1 MTDNNFYDKLANE
14 GEYVDKL
21 YAKTI
26 TCMIFNDEK
35 PVQIIRIDGI
45 NSSKF
50 IILKKKNSGS
60 EKVTS
65 TSFWIDKTD
74 AVFLTAWFSQR
85 YPHCEFEQFQS
96 KKAVT

>member
-1 MTDNNFYDKLANE
+1 MTDNNFYDKLAE

-26 TCMIFNDEK
+26 TNMIFNDEK
-35 PVQIIRIDGI
+35 PIQIIRIDGI

-74 AVFLTAWFSQR
+74 AVSL
-85 YPHCEFEQFQS
+85 
-96 KKAVT
+96 

>member
-1 MTDNNFYDKLANE
+1 MTDNNFYDNLAE

-21 YAKTI
+21 FAKII
-26 TCMIFNDEK
+26 TNMIFNDET
-35 PVQIIRIDGI
+35 PVRIIRIDSI

-60 EKVTS
+60 EKVST
-65 TSFWIDKTD
+65 TSFWINKTD
-74 AVFLTAWFSQR
+74 SVFLTAWFSQR
-85 YPHCEFEQFQS
+85 YPNCEFEQFQS

>member
-1 MTDNNFYDKLANE
+1 MTDNDFYDKLAE

-26 TCMIFNDEK
+26 SNMIFNDER
-35 PVQIIRIDGI
+35 PIQIIRIDSI

-65 TSFWIDKTD
+65 TSFWVCKTD
-74 AVFLTAWFSQR
+74 SVIFTDWYAKR
-85 YPHCEFEQFQS
+85 YTNCDFEQNKS